1 MVGND
6 KFLAHGNKTAQR
18 SRINDSH
25 MIEAIGIL
33 YLLVFGLLLWSGAPI
48 GIALTFAA
56 LSICMFFAAQ
66 WARSSLT
73 I

>member
-1 MVGND
+1 MTSFWHMGTRPHNG
-6 KFLAHGNKTAQR
+6 LGLM
-18 SRINDSH
+18 IPP

-33 YLLVFGLLLWSGAPI
+33 YLIIFGLLLWSGAPI

>member
-1 MVGND
+1 
-6 KFLAHGNKTAQR
+6 
-18 SRINDSH
+18 

-33 YLLVFGLLLWSGAPI
+33 YLLVSGLLLWSGAPI
-48 GIALTFAA
+48 GIALTFAG
-56 LSICMFFAAQ
+56 LSICMFLAAQ

>member
-1 MVGND
+1 
-6 KFLAHGNKTAQR
+6 
-18 SRINDSH
+18 

-48 GIALTFAA
+48 GIALTFAV